1 VFDGCAGPDGG
12 GLLPPPPPPPPHAVK
27 LNAAATI
34 AAHKVGF
41 DAKRMFPCLE
51 RCIYVDLVSVSYAV
65 ITSMHKACT
74 TSRATDA
81 GQNQHQ
87 IEKTSTAASEFIRTR

>member
-1 VFDGCAGPDGG
+1 VFDGCAGPEGG
-12 GLLPPPPPPPPHAVK
+12 GLLPPPPPPPQAVK
-27 LNAAATI
+27 PNAAATI

-51 RCIYVDLVSVSYAV
+51 RCIYVNLVSVCFAV

-74 TSRATDA
+74 TSHATDRA
-81 GQNQHQ
+81 
-87 IEKTSTAASEFIRTR
+87 KKRAKLKKRRR